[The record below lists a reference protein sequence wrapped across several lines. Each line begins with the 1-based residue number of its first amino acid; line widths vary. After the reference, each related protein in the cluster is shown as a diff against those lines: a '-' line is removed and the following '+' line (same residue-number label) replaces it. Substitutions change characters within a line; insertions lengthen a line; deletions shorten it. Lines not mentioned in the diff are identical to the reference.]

1 MITSAPV
8 RVLALLLGLAS
19 CASVDQTATLAPVS
33 FEALPGWAGSDQSAA
48 FAQFRRQCGRLATM
62 PAAEALGGSGALASL
77 AGTVGREGAACL
89 AAREATV
96 SDGADARRFFE
107 TWFSPYRTD
116 DLVLAGYFE
125 PEVPGSLVE
134 TPVFRTPV
142 LGRPS
147 DLVTVPAT
155 DGHGLVDGR
164 AANGVVVPYDTRAAI
179 DRGALGGRAPVV
191 AWVRDPVDRYLMQKE
206 GAGRIALPDG
216 SVLRLGYAGQNG
228 LHPEPIADG
237 LVARGMLAEDDRTP
251 AAIRRAL
258 ERYRGDV
265 APLLETDPSYVFFG
279 ARPGSDPDQGPPG
292 TLGVPLAPL
301 HSLVVDR
308 AAIPL
313 GVPVFVAIPG
323 ARSGAPSGGGP
334 LDVLAFAEDE
344 GGDVGV
350 PDRADLFFGAGDAA
364 GRAAHALA
372 ATAAAFILVPRPVE
386 PGRGRANAG
395 G

>member
-1 MITSAPV
+1 M
-8 RVLALLLGLAS
+8 
-19 CASVDQTATLAPVS
+19 
-33 FEALPGWAGSDQSAA
+33 
-48 FAQFRRQCGRLATM
+48 
-62 PAAEALGGSGALASL
+62 
-77 AGTVGREGAACL
+77 
-89 AAREATV
+89 
-96 SDGADARRFFE
+96 
-107 TWFSPYRTD
+107 
-116 DLVLAGYFE
+116 
-125 PEVPGSLVE
+125 
-134 TPVFRTPV
+134 FRTPV

-216 SVLRLGYAGQNG
+216 SVLRLGYTGQNG
-228 LHPEPIADG
+228 LHPEPIADA
-237 LVARGMLAEDDRTP
+237 LVARGMLADDDRTP

-301 HSLVVDR
+301 HSLVVESRRHSARR
-308 AAIPL
+308 A
-313 GVPVFVAIPG
+313 GVRRDPGGALRRVFRRGAARRAGVRRGRGGRRRRAGSGRPVLRG
-323 ARSGAPSGGGP
+323 R
-334 LDVLAFAEDE
+334 
-344 GGDVGV
+344 
-350 PDRADLFFGAGDAA
+350 RRA

-372 ATAAAFILVPRPVE
+372 ATAAAFVLVPRPVE